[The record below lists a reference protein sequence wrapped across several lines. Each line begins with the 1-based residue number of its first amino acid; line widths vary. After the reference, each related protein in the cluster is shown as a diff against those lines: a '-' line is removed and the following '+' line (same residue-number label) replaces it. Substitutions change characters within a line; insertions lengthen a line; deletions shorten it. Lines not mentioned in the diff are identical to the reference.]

1 MEEKKDNK
9 KKIIILAII
18 TLIILTLATTFS
30 FYIWNS
36 DTNQDIDVALNL
48 NGLDAYINY
57 KKGTDVLTE
66 TLLPSKDYTG
76 GIFTEIELWKD
87 PSASSRTI
95 YGHIYMDIA
104 TIGTDLINEEALKWV
119 ITSNGQ
125 VLDTGN
131 FVGKS
136 TGNSVT
142 LKSNIPL
149 STTKQLFQIYIW
161 LDESV
166 GINDLIEGEK
176 LSTKIRAEASEIQY
190 Y

>member
-1 MEEKKDNK
+1 MKDKKDNK

-57 KKGTDVLTE
+57 KKGTDVLTG

-76 GIFTEIELWKD
+76 GISTEIELWKSS
-87 PSASSRTI
+87 SAASRTI

-166 GINDLIEGEK
+166 GINDLIEGEE

>member
-1 MEEKKDNK
+1 
-9 KKIIILAII
+9 
-18 TLIILTLATTFS
+18 
-30 FYIWNS
+30 
-36 DTNQDIDVALNL
+36 
-48 NGLDAYINY
+48 
-57 KKGTDVLTE
+57 
-66 TLLPSKDYTG
+66 
-76 GIFTEIELWKD
+76 
-87 PSASSRTI
+87 
-95 YGHIYMDIA
+95 MDIA

-166 GINDLIEGEK
+166 GINDLIEGEE